1 MEKWNKKKKNKKQ
14 KTKNKQTN
22 KKNLIAF
29 KCYYPSLISGSKRS
43 VHEGKE
49 KTRKL
54 NMHLSQS
61 PWPMTKKKN
70 FWSPSSRK
78 NVITTD
84 WKILIG
90 KLKVLSCENS
100 TAPQDFKWDH
110 GVLVD
115 PEDQRNRHKS
125 NSVRFNSKIE
135 ICEKLLHHL
144 PHWSQRQTA

>member
-1 MEKWNKKKKNKKQ
+1 MLSLKLSFQLALQQKNAKHARDSVFVHVKWKNETKRKKTKKQ

-84 WKILIG
+84 
-90 KLKVLSCENS
+90 
-100 TAPQDFKWDH
+100 
-110 GVLVD
+110 
-115 PEDQRNRHKS
+115 
-125 NSVRFNSKIE
+125 
-135 ICEKLLHHL
+135 
-144 PHWSQRQTA
+144 